1 MPLYLNKPIGKTP
14 LEVIQEIHNG
24 TSKYSFAG
32 RLDPMARG
40 LMIVLQDEECKLQDN
55 FCHLDKVY
63 EFTMLLGCQTDTYDV
78 LGLLTH
84 EINSESNLNLKIKL
98 TNLIQN
104 NLSQYTG
111 MIEQYY
117 PPYSSVI
124 VNKKPLWWWSRENKL
139 NKITIPSKKVEIYK
153 LENLGYHKEINS
165 YELWKQ
171 IQEKIT
177 SLSES
182 RYENFRV
189 PQILDT
195 WDKHLT
201 LLPNKSFIL
210 QSFRATVSSGT
221 YIRSLVHRIG
231 TDLNCGALAFDIHRT
246 EFLEK
251 KY

>member
-1 MPLYLNKPIGKTP
+1 MSLNMPLYLNKPIGKTP

-55 FCHLDKVY
+55 FCHLDKIY

-124 VNKKPLWWWSRENKL
+124 VNKKPLWWWSREKKL
-139 NKITIPSKKVEIYK
+139 NKITI
-153 LENLGYHKEINS
+153 
-165 YELWKQ
+165 
-171 IQEKIT
+171 QEK
-177 SLSES
+177 S
-182 RYENFRV
+182 RN
-189 PQILDT
+189 L
-195 WDKHLT
+195 
-201 LLPNKSFIL
+201 
-210 QSFRATVSSGT
+210 
-221 YIRSLVHRIG
+221 
-231 TDLNCGALAFDIHRT
+231 
-246 EFLEK
+246 
-251 KY
+251 